1 MNACPSCGAPT
12 LDSDLFCAS
21 CGTRLPGDRDGSCP
35 RCGSP
40 VGPGDRHCRRCGAF
54 LAPDDTQ
61 AFPVAGG
68 NPRSIDQEER
78 SYDTQALPAA
88 SEPAEPYLAPR
99 SWAPQQEAEELE
111 AGPEHEAAPARRG
124 RAPVGALIALVAAIV
139 VVASGFL
146 EWRAEV
152 LGGGTAADIPLRFLF
167 DPRADARPGDI
178 TVALLLLGLGT
189 AGAIAALLSILLPAL
204 RFLRRVI
211 GGLTL
216 IVPVVFAVRTELTLR
231 FFGGEHSF
239 LDSIGRGVWLCAG
252 AAVVEIVAGR
262 WFRR

>member
-21 CGTRLPGDRDGSCP
+21 CGTRLRGDADGSCP

-61 AFPVAGG
+61 AIPVAGA
-68 NPRSIDQEER
+68 NPRSIDQEVR
-78 SYDTQALPAA
+78 SHDTQALPAA

-99 SWAPQQEAEELE
+99 SWAPPREAEELE
-111 AGPEHEAAPARRG
+111 GELEPEAPPARRG
-124 RAPVGALIALVAAIV
+124 RAPVGALIALIAAIV

-146 EWRAEV
+146 EWRAEI
-152 LGGGTAADIPLRFLF
+152 LGGGTAADIPLRFLL

-204 RFLRRVI
+204 RFLRRVV

-216 IVPVVFAVRTELTLR
+216 IVPVVFVVRTELTLR
-231 FFGGEHSF
+231 FFAGEHPF
-239 LDSIGRGVWLCAG
+239 LDSIGLGVWLCAG
-252 AAVVEIVAGR
+252 AAVVEVVAGR